1 MSVRG
6 VVGFLYRSYIEPVR
20 RDLLAQ
26 FLLGLLFASSVL
38 LWASSGFQMRV
49 PPFEM
54 LNRTSGVLDFSK
66 DPLRRGGDYT
76 VIKTPDGAALTFSCE
91 GGGKSDRDCLLRK
104 EQAQWRGRPATV
116 WWFPSK
122 TSGGGEWRSLAQL
135 EVEGKVVLSF
145 LVQKR
150 TYEETNVVYLVSL
163 GLVVLGAACYLL
175 FLPLRASLQT
185 PSLSGS
191 TYR

>member
-1 MSVRG
+1 M
-6 VVGFLYRSYIEPVR
+6 VGFLYRSYIEPIR

-26 FLLGLLFASSVL
+26 FLLGLLFAASVL
-38 LWASSGFQMRV
+38 LWASSGFQMQV
-49 PPFEM
+49 PSFET
-54 LNRTSGVLDFSK
+54 LNKASGILDFSK

-135 EVEGKVVLSF
+135 EVEGKIVLSF
-145 LVQKR
+145 ADQKR
-150 TYEETNVVYLVSL
+150 TYEKTNFVYLVN
-163 GLVVLGAACYLL
+163 LVVVVIGAACYLL
-175 FLPLRASLQT
+175 ILPFRASVR
-185 PSLSGS
+185 S
-191 TYR
+191 

>member
-1 MSVRG
+1 MRR

-26 FLLGLLFASSVL
+26 FLLGLLFGSSVL

-54 LNRTSGVLDFSK
+54 LKRTSGVLDFSK

-91 GGGKSDRDCLLRK
+91 GGGKSDRDCLLRN

-135 EVEGKVVLSF
+135 EVEGKVVLTF
-145 LVQKR
+145 ADQKK
-150 TYEETNVVYLVSL
+150 TYEKTNAVYLVN
-163 GLVVLGAACYLL
+163 LVVVVVGVACYLL
-175 FLPLRASLQT
+175 ILPFRASVR
-185 PSLSGS
+185 S
-191 TYR
+191 